1 MSRAWSFI
9 KDPIHGYIRVSETER
24 TVVDTRPVQRLRRL
38 RQLAGSE
45 FVYPAANHTRFEHVV
60 GAMHLAGVLSEV
72 LPTHLDVHMQEQMR
86 LAALLH
92 DIGHGP
98 FSHVFE
104 PLMVRHL
111 KKTHED
117 FVPWL
122 VNETEIASKL
132 ADAGFDPR
140 KLGLLAVGRL
150 RDGKRPY
157 LDQIISSSVD
167 VDKMD
172 FLVRDSFHT
181 GAGYG
186 SVDVHRLIYTMDVI
200 NGNLSVDGRAV
211 ATLESFL
218 LARLESFRTIYFH
231 RASRAVQIMIVQALE
246 AARDELDLLS
256 FDEPDD
262 YLRLDDYKVWT
273 DLRECTKSRR
283 IMQDLE
289 ARKLLKC
296 AYEKTVYAPD
306 ELVSKVITKDRV
318 RLNIQN
324 EIANKAK
331 VSPEEVVIDVPTLP
345 SVPYH
350 NAVEIQPLD
359 IPVFKRGPSGKKE
372 IVQLS
377 EISRIIGVLRTFMN
391 LVRVYTKEQYR
402 SRVEAASRQILG
414 ETPSSVKVS
423 LYQPVASRSVTESE
437 F

>member
-9 KDPIHGYIRVSETER
+9 KDPIHGYIRVNETER
-24 TVVDTRPVQRLRRL
+24 TVLDTRPVQRLRRL

-45 FVYPAANHTRFEHVV
+45 FVYPAANHTRFEHVL
-60 GAMHLAGVLSEV
+60 GAMHLAGALSEV
-72 LPTHLDVHMQEQMR
+72 LPTHLDAHDQEQMR

-117 FVPWL
+117 FVPWI
-122 VNETEIASKL
+122 VNETEVADKL
-132 ADAGFDPR
+132 DHAGFNPHR
-140 KLGLLAVGRL
+140 VGLLAVGRL
-150 RDGKRPY
+150 RDNKRPY
-157 LDQIISSSVD
+157 LD
-167 VDKMD
+167 KMD
-172 FLVRDSFHT
+172 FIVRDSFHT

-186 SVDVHRLIYTMDVI
+186 SVDVHRLLYTMDVI

-273 DLRECTKSRR
+273 GLRECRKSRR

-289 ARKLLKC
+289 ARRLLKC
-296 AYEKTVYAPD
+296 PYEKTVYAPD
-306 ELVSKVITKDRV
+306 ELVSNVITKD
-318 RLNIQN
+318 
-324 EIANKAK
+324 
-331 VSPEEVVIDVPTLP
+331 
-345 SVPYH
+345 SVAEH
-350 NAVEIQPLD
+350 
-359 IPVFKRGPSGKKE
+359 
-372 IVQLS
+372 S
-377 EISRIIGVLRTFMN
+377 E
-391 LVRVYTKEQYR
+391 
-402 SRVEAASRQILG
+402 
-414 ETPSSVKVS
+414 
-423 LYQPVASRSVTESE
+423 
-437 F
+437 

>member
-1 MSRAWSFI
+1 
-9 KDPIHGYIRVSETER
+9 
-24 TVVDTRPVQRLRRL
+24 
-38 RQLAGSE
+38 
-45 FVYPAANHTRFEHVV
+45 
-60 GAMHLAGVLSEV
+60 MHLAGSLSEV
-72 LPTHLDVHMQEQMR
+72 LRDYLDDHDQEEVR
-86 LAALLH
+86 LAGLLH

-104 PLMVRHL
+104 PLVVRYL

-122 VNETEIASKL
+122 VEETEV
-132 ADAGFDPR
+132 ADRLEHAGFNAHR
-140 KLGLLAVGRL
+140 IGQLAVGRL
-150 RDGKRPY
+150 RDKKRPY

-167 VDKMD
+167 IDKMD

-186 SVDVHRLIYTMDVI
+186 SVDVHRLLYTMDVI

-246 AARDELDLLS
+246 AAKDELNLLS
-256 FDEPDD
+256 FEKPEE
-262 YLRLDDYKVWT
+262 YLQLDDYKVWT
-273 DLRECTKSRR
+273 DLKESKKSRR
-283 IMQDLE
+283 IIQDLE

-296 AYEKTVYAPD
+296 AYEKTVYAPE
-306 ELVSKVITKDRV
+306 ELVSNVITKDSV
-318 RLNIQN
+318 RHEIEI
-324 EIANKAK
+324 EIARKAK
-331 VSPEEVVIDVPTLP
+331 LNTDDVVIDVPTLP

-359 IPVFKRGPSGKKE
+359 IPVFKRAPSGKKE

-377 EISRIIGVLRTFMN
+377 EVSRIIGVLRTFMN

-402 SRVEAASRQILG
+402 SRVESASLQILG
-414 ETPSSVKVS
+414 ESP
-423 LYQPVASRSVTESE
+423 A
-437 F
+437 

>member
-1 MSRAWSFI
+1 MVKPWSFI
-9 KDPIHGYIRVSETER
+9 KDPIHGYIRISETER
-24 TVVDTRPVQRLRRL
+24 TIVDTRPVQRLRRL

-45 FVYPAANHTRFEHVV
+45 FVYPAANHSRFEHVL
-60 GAMHLAGVLSEV
+60 GAMHLAGLLSDV
-72 LPTHLDVHMQEQMR
+72 LPTHLDQHDREQLR

-104 PLMVRHL
+104 PLMMRHL

-122 VNETEIASKL
+122 VNETEVADKLSKT
-132 ADAGFDPR
+132 GFNP
-140 KLGLLAVGRL
+140 KKVGLLAVGRL
-150 RDGKRPY
+150 RDPKRPY

-167 VDKMD
+167 IDKMD

-186 SVDVHRLIYTMDVI
+186 SIDVHRFLYTMDVI

-231 RASRAVQIMIVQALE
+231 RASRAVQIMLVQALE
-246 AARDELDLLS
+246 AAKDELNLLK

-262 YLRLDDYKVWT
+262 FLKLDDYKVWT
-273 DLRECTKSRR
+273 ELKECKPSKR

-289 ARKLLKC
+289 SRKLLKC
-296 AYEKTVYAPD
+296 AYEKTVFARE
-306 ELVSKVITKDRV
+306 ELVSNVITRESV
-318 RLNIQN
+318 RENIQK
-324 EIANKAK
+324 EIAKKAK
-331 VSPEEVVIDVPTLP
+331 INADDVSIDVPTLP
-345 SVPYH
+345 SVPNH
-350 NAVEIQPLD
+350 NAVEIQPFD
-359 IPVFKRGPSGKKE
+359 IPVFTRGSTGKKE

-377 EISRIIGVLRTFMN
+377 EVSRVIGVLRAFMN
-391 LVRVYTKEQYR
+391 IVRVYTREQYR
-402 SRVEAASRQILG
+402 SRVESASKQILG
-414 ETPSSVKVS
+414 EAT
-423 LYQPVASRSVTESE
+423 QPPKN
-437 F
+437 

>member
-1 MSRAWSFI
+1 MPRAWSFI
-9 KDPIHGYIRVSETER
+9 KDPIHGYIRINETER
-24 TVVDTRPVQRLRRL
+24 TIVDTRPVQRLRRL

-45 FVYPAANHTRFEHVV
+45 FVYPAANHTRFEHVL
-60 GAMHLAGVLSEV
+60 GSMHLAGTLSEV
-72 LPTHLDVHMQEQMR
+72 LPTQLDAHDQEQMR

-122 VNETEIASKL
+122 VNQTEV
-132 ADAGFDPR
+132 ADRLDEAGFDHH
-140 KLGLLAVGRL
+140 KVGLLAVGRL
-150 RDGKRPY
+150 RDKKRPY

-167 VDKMD
+167 IDK
-172 FLVRDSFHT
+172 
-181 GAGYG
+181 
-186 SVDVHRLIYTMDVI
+186 MDVI

-211 ATLESFL
+211 AALESFL

-246 AARDELDLLS
+246 AAKDELNLLS
-256 FDEPDD
+256 FDEPED

-273 DLRECTKSRR
+273 DLKECKQSKKV
-283 IMQDLE
+283 MQDLE
-289 ARKLLKC
+289 ARRLLKC
-296 AYEKTVYAPD
+296 SYERAVFAQE
-306 ELVSKVITKDRV
+306 ELVSSVITKERV
-318 RLNIQN
+318 RDKIRD
-324 EIANKAK
+324 EIAKKAH
-331 VSPEEVVIDVPTLP
+331 VRVEDVMIDVPTLP

-359 IPVFKRGPSGKKE
+359 IPVFRRAPTGKKE

-377 EISRIIGVLRTFMN
+377 EISRIIGVLRTFTN
-391 LVRVYTKEQYR
+391 LVRVYTKEEYR

-414 ETPSSVKVS
+414 ETPSSVKIS
-423 LYQPVASRSVTESE
+423 L
-437 F
+437 

>member
-1 MSRAWSFI
+1 MSKAWGFI
-9 KDPIHGYIRVSETER
+9 KDPIHGYVRISEAEKTII
-24 TVVDTRPVQRLRRL
+24 DTRPVQRLRRL

-72 LPTHLDVHMQEQMR
+72 LPTRLDVHMQEQMR
-86 LAALLH
+86 IAALLH

-167 VDKMD
+167 V
-172 FLVRDSFHT
+172 
-181 GAGYG
+181 
-186 SVDVHRLIYTMDVI
+186 HRLLYTMDVI

-246 AARDELDLLS
+246 SAKDELNLLS
-256 FDEPDD
+256 FDEPED

-273 DLRECTKSRR
+273 DLKECKQSKK
-283 IMQDLE
+283 IMQNLE
-289 ARKLLKC
+289 ARRLLKC
-296 AYEKTVYAPD
+296 SYEKTLFAQE
-306 ELVSKVITKDRV
+306 ELVSNVITKESV
-318 RLNIQN
+318 RDKIRD
-324 EIANKAK
+324 EIAKRAH
-331 VSPEEVVIDVPTLP
+331 VRVEDVMIGVPTLP

-359 IPVFKRGPSGKKE
+359 IPVFRRAPTGKKE

-391 LVRVYTKEQYR
+391 
-402 SRVEAASRQILG
+402 
-414 ETPSSVKVS
+414 
-423 LYQPVASRSVTESE
+423 
-437 F
+437 

>member
-1 MSRAWSFI
+1 MSKAWSFI
-9 KDPIHGYIRVSETER
+9 KDPIHGYIRLSETER
-24 TVVDTRPVQRLRRL
+24 SVVDTRPVQRLRRL

-45 FVYPAANHTRFEHVV
+45 FVYPAANHSRFEHVLGV
-60 GAMHLAGVLSEV
+60 MHLAGALSDV
-72 LPTHLDVHMQEQMR
+72 LPVQLDTHDREQVR
-86 LAALLH
+86 LAGLMH

-104 PLMVRHL
+104 PLVVRHL

-122 VNETEIASKL
+122 VNETEVADKL
-132 ADAGFDPR
+132 NDAGFSPR
-140 KLGLLAVGRL
+140 KVGLLAVGRL
-150 RDGKRPY
+150 GDKKRPY

-172 FLVRDSFHT
+172 FIVRDSFHT

-186 SVDVHRLIYTMDVI
+186 SVDVHRLLYTMDVI

-211 ATLESFL
+211 PTLENLL

-231 RASRAVQIMIVQALE
+231 RASRAVQIMIVRALE
-246 AARDELDLLS
+246 AAKDDLNLLS
-256 FDEPDD
+256 FNQPDD

-273 DLRECTKSRR
+273 DLKECKKSRR

-289 ARKLLKC
+289 SRRLLKC
-296 AYEKTVYAPD
+296 AYEKTVYAPE
-306 ELVSKVITKDRV
+306 ELVSNVITKESV
-318 RLNIQN
+318 REDIEAELARKSRINAEDVI
-324 EIANKAK
+324 
-331 VSPEEVVIDVPTLP
+331 IDVPTLP

-350 NAVEIQPLD
+350 RAVEIQPLD
-359 IPVFKRGPSGKKE
+359 IPVFRRGASGKKE

-377 EISRIIGVLRTFMN
+377 EVSRIIGVLRTFMN

-402 SRVEAASRQILG
+402 SRVEAASRQVLG
-414 ETPSSVKVS
+414 ETPTSAKIS
-423 LYQPVASRSVTESE
+423 Y
-437 F
+437 